1 MDENS
6 GQEVFKVIKKNGNLN
21 IYISMTT
28 RQTPS
33 TALWAEIVLSTAVSK
48 VKTELSS
55 STTVAFTSES
65 SLQHLGCPDKDKQKQ
80 THG

>member
-6 GQEVFKVIKKNGNLN
+6 GQEVFKVIQKNGNLN

-33 TALWAEIVLSTAVSK
+33 TALWAEIVLSTA